1 MYNKQLPTCRQ
12 IRMDQVETKMR
23 RWRMSRVK
31 TMTPTITAVAV
42 AVQDRELLAVTY
54 EKKATKPEKEV
65 LTAGERRYCT
75 QTVLASSRPRISADL
90 SSV

>member
-12 IRMDQVETKMR
+12 IGMDQMETTMR
-23 RWRMSRVK
+23 QWRMSRVK
-31 TMTPTITAVAV
+31 TITPTITAAAV

-54 EKKATKPEKEV
+54 EKKATKPEREV

-75 QTVLASSRPRISADL
+75 QTVLTSSRPRVSADL
-90 SSV
+90 NSV